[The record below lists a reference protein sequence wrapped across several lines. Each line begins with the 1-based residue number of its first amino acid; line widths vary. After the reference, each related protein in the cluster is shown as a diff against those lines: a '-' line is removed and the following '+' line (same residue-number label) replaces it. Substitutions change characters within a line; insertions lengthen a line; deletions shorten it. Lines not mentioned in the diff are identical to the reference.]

1 MALPSHW
8 YLGVRALQERK
19 DVEGSLFLLK
29 RRTNPRFQFIIL
41 NKKSQGAPAPRH
53 ATKHHVPRG
62 VQPCFSALLR
72 TSLVCPD
79 ASLVQTTMWR
89 TCSGASSLRSQN
101 RTCCTATR
109 RTRRAP
115 TALSLADA
123 IRHVYPAYGLWH
135 P

>member
-1 MALPSHW
+1 M
-8 YLGVRALQERK
+8 
-19 DVEGSLFLLK
+19 EGSLFLLK

-53 ATKHHVPRG
+53 ATKHLVPHA
-62 VQPCFSALLR
+62 VQPCFSALLHICH
-72 TSLVCPD
+72 VWPD

-123 IRHVYPAYGLWH
+123 TRQVSPAYGLWH